1 MNEQKLRE
9 ILEEFMLKVVAL
21 LEEYTSEGAAPS
33 QPDLPL
39 EPRVDTDVLAE
50 LVSHEGIVLEAY
62 KDSKGIWTW
71 GIGVTDNSGHRVG
84 RYKDKPQT
92 LSKVLEIFEWLVR
105 TKYLPAVER
114 AFTRPLT
121 KEQLAAALSFH
132 YNTGGINKA
141 SWVKSFN
148 AGNDELAR
156 KQIMNWRSPP
166 EIIPRRKA
174 ERDLFFD
181 GEWSGDG
188 IATLYTKV
196 NKPSYSPKWSSATKV
211 NIREELDKWA

>member
-1 MNEQKLRE
+1 MNEQKLRG
-9 ILEEFMLKVVAL
+9 ILEEFVQKVLAL
-21 LEEYTSEGAAPS
+21 LGELPPKGAAP
-33 QPDLPL
+33 PL
-39 EPRVDTDVLAE
+39 EPRVDKDVLTE

-62 KDSKGIWTW
+62 KDSVGVLTW
-71 GIGVTDNSGHRVG
+71 GIGVTSRSGHRVE
-84 RYKDKPQT
+84 RYKDNPQT

-105 TKYLPAVER
+105 TKYLPAVEK

-148 AGNDELAR
+148 AGNEDLAR
-156 KQIMNWRSPP
+156 EQIMNWRSPK
-166 EIIPRRKA
+166 EIIPRREA

-181 GEWSGDG
+181 GVWSNDG
-188 IATLYTKV
+188 TATLYTKV
-196 NKPSYSPKWSSATKV
+196 NKPSYSPNWKSATKV
-211 NIREELDKWA
+211 NIKEELEKWAY